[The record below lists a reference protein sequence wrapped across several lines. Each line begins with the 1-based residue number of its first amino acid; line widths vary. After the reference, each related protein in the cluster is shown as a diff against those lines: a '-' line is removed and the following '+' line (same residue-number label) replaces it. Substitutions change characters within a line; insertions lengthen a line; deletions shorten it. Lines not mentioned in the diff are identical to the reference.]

1 MCLEVKGSK
10 NTLLVCTLEQ
20 ALTLFLII
28 SFFFFPA
35 VCVCV
40 CPQGL
45 EACWKRHKTNAEL
58 LWSGLKKLG
67 VDVFVEDEVC
77 WNIEV

>member
-1 MCLEVKGSK
+1 MLCLEVKGSK

-20 ALTLFLII
+20 ALTLFL
-28 SFFFFPA
+28 SFLL
-35 VCVCV
+35 CV

-45 EACWKRHKTNAEL
+45 ETCWKRHRTNAEL